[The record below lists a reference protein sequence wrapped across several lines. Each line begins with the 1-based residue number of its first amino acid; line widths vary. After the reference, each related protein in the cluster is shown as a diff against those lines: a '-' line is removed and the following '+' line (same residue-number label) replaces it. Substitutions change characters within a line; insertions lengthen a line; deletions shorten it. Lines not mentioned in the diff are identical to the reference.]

1 MVDLILIFC
10 LWMSDITVYTIFLI
24 KYDFNPSNL
33 DDTSIDCIIDT
44 ALFTIGIFVQFILR
58 LYLRCVKKIKQSDGE
73 LISIKILTVHIIMYF
88 FTYLFLFEKWN
99 SMDEVNMILQYI
111 VIPILILSY
120 HPGLNQFYMSNHPNF
135 RDVTNVFRHFIII
148 MYFKLCDYLS
158 TIDIF
163 RSNRIQPHNVIV

>member
-24 KYDFNPSNL
+24 KYDFNPSNI

-44 ALFTIGIFVQFILR
+44 ALFTIGILVQLILR

-120 HPGLNQFYMSNHPNF
+120 HPGFNQFYMSNHPNF
-135 RDVTNVFRHFIII
+135 RDVTNVFRHFII
-148 MYFKLCDYLS
+148 
-158 TIDIF
+158 TIF
-163 RSNRIQPHNVIV
+163 F

>member
-33 DDTSIDCIIDT
+33 DNTSIDCIIDT
-44 ALFTIGIFVQFILR
+44 ALFTIGILVQLILR

-88 FTYLFLFEKWN
+88 FSYLFLFEKWIA
-99 SMDEVNMILQYI
+99 MDEVNMILQYI

-120 HPGLNQFYMSNHPNF
+120 HPGFNQFYMSNHPNF
-135 RDVTNVFRHFIII
+135 RDVTNVFRHFII
-148 MYFKLCDYLS
+148 
-158 TIDIF
+158 TIF
-163 RSNRIQPHNVIV
+163 F

>member
-24 KYDFNPSNL
+24 KYDFNPSNF

-44 ALFTIGIFVQFILR
+44 ALFTIGILVQLILR

-120 HPGLNQFYMSNHPNF
+120 HPGFNQFYMSNHPNF
-135 RDVTNVFRHFIII
+135 RDVTNVFRHFII
-148 MYFKLCDYLS
+148 
-158 TIDIF
+158 TIF
-163 RSNRIQPHNVIV
+163 F